1 MTASARPRLVIDTNI
16 LAPGMVGAL
25 ASPPKQ
31 TASAGLL
38 RAWQAGLCSVV
49 VSDDLLDEYRDVLQR
64 PAFGLSPRQARRA
77 CDALARLAT
86 VVTPLRGRPL
96 LTRDPGDDM
105 VLKTAL
111 ADKVD
116 FIVTDNI
123 RHFKEIANLPGGTA
137 DLRYRGVQVVGLSQA
152 LDVIRATH
160 PNAGIVLRRR

>member
-1 MTASARPRLVIDTNI
+1 M
-16 LAPGMVGAL
+16 
-25 ASPPKQ
+25 

-77 CDALARLAT
+77 CDALA
-86 VVTPLRGRPL
+86 
-96 LTRDPGDDM
+96 
-105 VLKTAL
+105 
-111 ADKVD
+111 DKVD

-137 DLRYRGVQVVGLSQA
+137 DLRYRGLQVVGLSQV